1 MLIKKDMFEI
11 NVKFL
16 KTFSQRW
23 LKTSEIYLLLLNAE
37 KLIETQL
44 IKLSEEYI
52 NIESKPGNFYF
63 IKEKLFKNK
72 NEFFKRNI
80 IKFQRNRTKL
90 KFDGIDVNLNKNKIN
105 NVNLGCR
112 MLV

>member
-1 MLIKKDMFEI
+1 MLIKKDIFEI
-11 NVKFL
+11 NVNFL
-16 KTFSQRW
+16 KVFSQRW

-37 KLIETQL
+37 KLIKIQL

-63 IKEKLFKNK
+63 IKEKLYK
-72 NEFFKRNI
+72 NEIFNRNI
-80 IKFQRNRTKL
+80 IKLRRNRTKL